1 MAYVCQYEHTVLR
14 DERTGDVCT
23 CIQHPSGLEI
33 RVMEQPG
40 FSTAHAMFGTKYGSI
55 HTRFRLEGD
64 PAYTEV
70 PEGIAHFLEHKL
82 FENED
87 CDTFALFNREGACA
101 NAYTSFDRTVYLFS
115 CSRNFDRSLEILLD
129 FVQKPYF
136 TEATVEKEQGIIAQ
150 EIKMYLDDPGDR
162 LFFQLLRGL
171 YHNHPVQLDVAGSVE
186 SIAQITP
193 ELLYACYRTFYNLH
207 NMVLC
212 CAGNITVEQVLA
224 VADRMLVTAPKQK
237 LEAVFLPEPETVVKP
252 YACTKMAVGKTMFM
266 IGFKSSPEEGL
277 EELRAAL
284 TAMLTFAV
292 IAGSAS
298 PLYQKLMS
306 EQLINDAF
314 NTDYLSGDGFFCM
327 LAGGESDDPQAVL
340 DALLEEIERVKAE
353 GLDINLFNTLK
364 RAAYGEAITANSA
377 PEGAVS
383 TLVDSFMT
391 HRISPFARAQVL
403 SSLTPEDAMECLRQR
418 FRADR
423 VCLSVIAPHTT
434 ES

>member
-1 MAYVCQYEHTVLR
+1 MAYETTVLR
-14 DERTGDVCT
+14 DARTGDICH

-55 HTRFRLEGD
+55 HTRFRLAGD
-64 PAYTEV
+64 AEYTTV

-87 CDTFALFNREGACA
+87 CDTFALFNQAGASA

-115 CSRNFDRSLEILLD
+115 CSQNFDRSLEILLD

-136 TEATVEKEQGIIAQ
+136 TEATVAKEQGIIAQ

-162 LFFQLLRGL
+162 LFFQLLRCL

-224 VADRMLVTAPKQK
+224 VADRLLINAPKQQ
-237 LEAVFLPEPETVVKP
+237 LEAVFLPEPESVVKP

-266 IGFKSSPEEGL
+266 IGFKSRPEEGI

-284 TAMLTFAV
+284 TATLVFNV

-306 EQLINDAF
+306 EGLINDAF
-314 NTDYLSGDGFFCM
+314 STDYLSGDGFFSM
-327 LAGGESDDPQAVL
+327 MAAGESDDPQAVL
-340 DALLEEIERVKAE
+340 DALLAEIERIKAE
-353 GLDINLFNTLK
+353 GLDLNLFNTLK
-364 RAAYGEAITANSA
+364 RAAYGEAITVNSA

-391 HRISPFARAQVL
+391 HRISPFARAEVL
-403 SSLTPEDAMECLRQR
+403 SSVTPEDAMQCLRER
-418 FRADR
+418 FCADK
-423 VCLSVIAPHTT
+423 VCLSVIAP
-434 ES
+434 EDGAS

>member
-1 MAYVCQYEHTVLR
+1 MKYETTILR
-14 DERTGDVCT
+14 DERTGDTCT

-64 PAYTEV
+64 ADYTEV
-70 PEGIAHFLEHKL
+70 PAGIAHFLEHKL

-87 CDTFALFNREGACA
+87 CDVFSLFNQVGASA

-115 CSRNFDRSLEILLD
+115 CSKNFDRSLEILLD

-136 TEATVEKEQGIIAQ
+136 TEATVAKEQGIIAQ

-171 YHNHPVQLDVAGSVE
+171 YHNHPVHLDVAGSVE

-193 ELLYACYRTFYNLH
+193 ELLYACYRTFYNLN

-212 CAGNITVEQVLA
+212 CTGNITAEQVLA
-224 VADRMLVTAPKQK
+224 VADRMLKDAPAQK
-237 LEAVFLPEPETVVKP
+237 LEAVFLPEPETVVRP
-252 YACTKMAVGKTMFM
+252 YASAKMAVGKTMFM
-266 IGFKSSPEEGL
+266 IGFKSQPESGL
-277 EELRAAL
+277 EEMRAAL
-284 TAMLTFAV
+284 TAMLTFSV

-298 PLYQKLMS
+298 PLYQKLMA
-306 EQLINDAF
+306 ENLINDTF
-314 NTDYLSGDGFFCM
+314 NTDYFSGDGFFCM

-340 DALLEEIERVKAE
+340 DALLAEIESVKVN
-353 GLDINLFNTLK
+353 GLDAALFDTLK
-364 RAAYGEAITANSA
+364 RAAYGEALTANNA

-383 TLVDSFMT
+383 TLVDSYMT
-391 HRISPFARAQVL
+391 GGISPFARIQVL
-403 SSLTPEDAMECLRQR
+403 SEVTLADAQRCLCER

-423 VCLSVIAPHTT
+423 VCLSVIEPAAPQA
-434 ES
+434 

>member
-1 MAYVCQYEHTVLR
+1 MTYETTVLR
-14 DERTGDVCT
+14 DTRTGDICH

-64 PAYTEV
+64 NAYTTV

-87 CDTFALFNREGACA
+87 CDTFALFNQAGACA

-115 CSRNFDRSLEILLD
+115 CSQNFDRSLEILLD

-136 TEATVEKEQGIIAQ
+136 TEATVAKEQGIIAQ

-162 LFFQLLRGL
+162 LFFQLLRCL
-171 YHNHPVQLDVAGSVE
+171 YHNHPVKLDVAGSVE

-212 CAGNITVEQVLA
+212 CTGNITVQQVLA
-224 VADRMLVTAPKQK
+224 IADKLLIPAPSRK
-237 LEAVFLPEPETVVKP
+237 LETVFLPEPESVVKP

-266 IGFKSSPEEGL
+266 IGFKSHPEEGI

-284 TAMLTFAV
+284 TATIVFNV

-306 EQLINDAF
+306 EGLINDAF

-327 LAGGESDDPQAVL
+327 MAAGESDDPQAVL
-340 DALLEEIERVKAE
+340 DAMLAEIERVKAE
-353 GLDINLFNTLK
+353 GLDLNLFHTLK
-364 RAAYGEAITANSA
+364 RAAYGEAITVNSA

-383 TLVDSFMT
+383 TLVNSFMA
-391 HRISPFARAQVL
+391 HRISPFARAEVL
-403 SSLTPEDAMECLRQR
+403 STVTPEDAMQCLRER
-418 FRADR
+418 FCADK
-423 VCLSVIAPHTT
+423 VCLSVIAP
-434 ES
+434 EGSAL

>member
-1 MAYVCQYEHTVLR
+1 
-14 DERTGDVCT
+14 
-23 CIQHPSGLEI
+23 
-33 RVMEQPG
+33 
-40 FSTAHAMFGTKYGSI
+40 
-55 HTRFRLEGD
+55 
-64 PAYTEV
+64 
-70 PEGIAHFLEHKL
+70 
-82 FENED
+82 
-87 CDTFALFNREGACA
+87 
-101 NAYTSFDRTVYLFS
+101 
-115 CSRNFDRSLEILLD
+115 
-129 FVQKPYF
+129 
-136 TEATVEKEQGIIAQ
+136 
-150 EIKMYLDDPGDR
+150 
-162 LFFQLLRGL
+162 
-171 YHNHPVQLDVAGSVE
+171 
-186 SIAQITP
+186 
-193 ELLYACYRTFYNLH
+193 
-207 NMVLC
+207 
-212 CAGNITVEQVLA
+212 
-224 VADRMLVTAPKQK
+224 
-237 LEAVFLPEPETVVKP
+237 
-252 YACTKMAVGKTMFM
+252 
-266 IGFKSSPEEGL
+266 
-277 EELRAAL
+277 
-284 TAMLTFAV
+284 MLTFTV